1 MIDYDAWVES
11 TAQTLQTMLL
21 LDSVTQKIVNEIY
34 EDQHTTP
41 RRLADFD
48 FLLNEPDRT
57 EWLKNAFIYA
67 EDNHLWV
74 EHDLYGSLRA
84 VRANKKKKR
93 KNKTNIS

>member
-34 EDQHTTP
+34 EDQ
-41 RRLADFD
+41 RRPQRQLADFD

-57 EWLKNAFIYA
+57 EWIKNALLYA
-67 EDNHLWV
+67 EDNNLWV
-74 EHDLYGSLRA
+74 GDLYTSLRA
-84 VRANKKKKR
+84 VRAHRKAKR
-93 KNKTNIS
+93 KNKTNI